1 MPLGIACHMRD
12 HACVAEVLRQGKA
25 QLSRAFVG
33 ALVVAALATGGF
45 VFGVSRGMWTEPGS
59 AGMGPLSFV
68 LIWSAMM
75 TAVMLPSVTPFAR
88 LYLRSMGTP
97 KPARATVFIV
107 GYLGV
112 WSATGLA
119 AYALALLV
127 DHIVVM
133 QGLAPRLL
141 AAAVFGV
148 AATYSFTNVKSRM
161 LAKCRNPIGLLI
173 EYGARTGWA
182 RDLRA
187 GVDHGATCLACCW
200 ALMLLMAVFGM
211 MNVVAMVVIAVV
223 VALEK
228 LWAHG
233 PTVSRFV
240 GAVNLALAMLVLV
253 VPQVAVALH
262 GGPSMMSH

>member
-1 MPLGIACHMRD
+1 M
-12 HACVAEVLRQGKA
+12 AEVSRHGKA
-25 QLSRAFVG
+25 QPSRAFG
-33 ALVVAALATGGF
+33 QALVIVVLATS
-45 VFGVSRGMWTEPGS
+45 GVVIVASRGMWTEPGS
-59 AGMGPLSFV
+59 AGMGPVSFV
-68 LIWSAMM
+68 LVWSAMM
-75 TAVMLPSVTPFAR
+75 TAVMLPSVARFAR

-97 KPARATVFIV
+97 KFARATAFVV
-107 GYLGV
+107 GYLAV
-112 WSATGLA
+112 WATTGLV
-119 AYALALLV
+119 AYAFALLV
-127 DHIVVM
+127 DRVVLM

-141 AAAVFGV
+141 AATVFSV
-148 AATYSFTNVKSRM
+148 AAVYSFTNVKSRM

-173 EYGARTGWA
+173 EYGARTGRA

-187 GVDHGATCLACCW
+187 GMDHGATCLACCW

-211 MNVVAMVVIAVV
+211 MNVVAMVVIAIV

-228 LWAHG
+228 LWARG
-233 PTVSRFV
+233 PAVSRFV

>member
-1 MPLGIACHMRD
+1 MRD
-12 HACVAEVLRQGKA
+12 TGCVAEVLRHGKA
-25 QLSRAFVG
+25 HPSRAFVE
-33 ALVVAALATGGF
+33 ALVIIVLTAGGVAVAA
-45 VFGVSRGMWTEPGS
+45 SRGMWTEPGS
-59 AGMGPLSFV
+59 AGMAPVPFV
-68 LIWSAMM
+68 LLWSAMM
-75 TAVMLPSVTPFAR
+75 TAVMLPSAAPFVR
-88 LYLRSMGTP
+88 LYLRSVGTP
-97 KPARATVFIV
+97 KLGRATVFIV
-107 GYLGV
+107 GYLAI
-112 WSATGLA
+112 WSATGLG
-119 AYALALLV
+119 AYALAFLV
-127 DHIVVM
+127 DHVVGM
-133 QGLAPRLL
+133 EGLAPRLL

-148 AATYSFTNVKSRM
+148 AAAYSFTNVKSRM
-161 LAKCRNPIGLLI
+161 LARCRNPIGLLI

-200 ALMLLMAVFGM
+200 ALMLLMAIFGM
-211 MNVVAMVVIAVV
+211 MNVVVMLVIAVV

-233 PTVSRFV
+233 PAVSRFV

>member
-1 MPLGIACHMRD
+1 MRD
-12 HACVAEVLRQGKA
+12 TACVAEVLRHGKA
-25 QLSRAFVG
+25 HPSRAFVE
-33 ALVVAALATGGF
+33 ALVIVVLATGG
-45 VFGVSRGMWTEPGS
+45 VVVAASRGMWTEPGS
-59 AGMGPLSFV
+59 AGMGPVSFV

-88 LYLRSMGTP
+88 LYLRSMATP

-107 GYLGV
+107 GYLAV
-112 WSATGLA
+112 WAATGLT

-127 DHIVVM
+127 DHIVVV

-141 AAAVFGV
+141 AAAVFVV
-148 AATYSFTNVKSRM
+148 AATYSFTNVKARM
-161 LAKCRNPIGLLI
+161 LARCRNPIGLLI
-173 EYGARTGWA
+173 EYGARTGKA

-187 GVDHGATCLACCW
+187 GVHHGATCLACCW
-200 ALMLLMAVFGM
+200 ALMLLMAAFGM
-211 MNVVAMVVIAVV
+211 MNVVAMVAIAVV

-228 LWAHG
+228 LWVHG
-233 PTVSRFV
+233 PAVSRLV

-253 VPQVAVALH
+253 VPQIAVALH